1 MQKMKQRQMKRNGLG
16 FFEVLK
22 NIVEN
27 DMLVANKDDLTIRYD
42 IDYN

>member
-1 MQKMKQRQMKRNGLG
+1 MKRNGLG

>member
-1 MQKMKQRQMKRNGLG
+1 MKQRQMKRNGLA

-27 DMLVANKDDLTIRYD
+27 DMLVANKDDFIIRYD